1 MKRLIAMCAA
11 AGALA
16 IAAPAFA
23 TTVYTDPATGQTYV
37 VADHGWGGPV
47 RYVTAPVG
55 MIMAPAGMVLQPAS
69 GALGGITGADTHLVP
84 VNPRC
89 YLQTDFTGKHTA
101 MCGP

>member
-1 MKRLIAMCAA
+1 MKHLIAMCAA

-23 TTVYTDPATGQTYV
+23 TTVYTDSATGQTYV
-37 VADHGWGGPV
+37 VADQGWGGPV

-55 MIMAPAGMVLQPAS
+55 MAPAGMVLQPAS
-69 GALGGITGADTHLVP
+69 GALGGIIGPDTHLVP